1 MGIGINSV
9 GLNNNVSNVNFKSAN
24 CSGCGKPRHIAN
36 ELNADTVSFTSRKKD
51 IEDIPK
57 KKSSKTHKALVAA
70 TGFLVPG
77 LGQALNGQWGKA
89 IGFFAGAPALV
100 LAASMINP
108 VLGFA
113 VGVGAEVKMF
123 TDAYKNA

>member
-1 MGIGINSV
+1 MGMEINPVSV
-9 GLNNNVSNVNFKSAN
+9 NNNISSVNAKSAN
-24 CSGCGKPRHIAN
+24 CSGCGSPRHIKN
-36 ELNADTVSFTSRKKD
+36 ELNADMVSFTSRKKD

-70 TGFLVPG
+70 TGFLIPG

-100 LAASMINP
+100 VVASMINP

-113 VGVGAEVKMF
+113 VAAGAEVKMF

>member
-1 MGIGINSV
+1 MSLGINSV
-9 GLNNNVSNVNFKSAN
+9 GFNNNVSNVNFKSAN

-57 KKSSKTHKALVAA
+57 KKSSKMHKALVAA
-70 TGFLVPG
+70 TGLLIPG

-89 IGFFAGAPALV
+89 VGFFAGAPLAV
-100 LAASMINP
+100 LAASMVNP
-108 VLGFA
+108 LLGAA
-113 VGVGAEVKMF
+113 VAVGAEVGML
-123 TDAYKNA
+123 TDAYKHA